1 MEVGD
6 LVNRILQEVKNF
18 LEDVKNQELR
28 IESLSDSIENLDGEI
43 QKNNEMYLWLNHLK
57 TKIEEE

>member
-1 MEVGD
+1 M
-6 LVNRILQEVKNF
+6 VNRILQEVKNF
-18 LEDVKNQELR
+18 LEDIRKQELR
-28 IESLSDSIENLDGEI
+28 IESLSDSIENLDEEI